1 MGRRQRDAQWFLCAL
16 FVGRLTARP
25 GLDRSIEAT
34 LRRDREVVAVT
45 LFLLLAL
52 AWIYLW
58 RDAASMRAMGSGLSG
73 MPGAPA
79 VGTLVP
85 IFLMWAIMMVGMM
98 LPAASPT
105 ILLYATLVRKNG
117 ERGTVLPA
125 VWVFTSG
132 YILVWTVF
140 SLAIS
145 VLQLLLQELAL
156 LTSMMASA
164 SPELSAAILVCAG
177 VYQWSPLKKA
187 CLRKCQNPME
197 FFITRW
203 RPGAHGAFRM
213 GVEHGMYCVGC
224 CWMLMALLFVAG
236 VMNLLWIALIAGFV
250 LAEKVLPSS
259 RITSAIASIAL
270 VLSGLVLLVT
280 S

>member
-1 MGRRQRDAQWFLCAL
+1 M
-16 FVGRLTARP
+16 GRLTARP

-52 AWIYLW
+52 AWIFLW

-250 LAEKVLPSS
+250 LAEKVLPAS